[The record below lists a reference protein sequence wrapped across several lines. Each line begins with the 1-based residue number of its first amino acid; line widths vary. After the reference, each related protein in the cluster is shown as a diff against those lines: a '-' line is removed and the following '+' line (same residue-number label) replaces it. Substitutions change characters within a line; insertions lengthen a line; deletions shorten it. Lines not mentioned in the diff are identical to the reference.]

1 MENLIRDIKHGVRSL
16 LRDKGFAATVLLT
29 LAICI
34 AAYTATFAIV
44 HSVLLRPLPGP
55 NADAIVLMSNL
66 YPKAGVT
73 DQSVSSVPDYYDRLR
88 VVTALEEQAMF
99 QPVDTA
105 LEVNGTPEQ
114 VPGMAVTPSFFKLVG
129 IPPARGRAF
138 TTEEGEIGS
147 ERKVILSHAL
157 WQQIYG
163 GDLSAMGRELRLGG
177 TPFTIVGVMPRDFVF
192 LNPEVR
198 FWVPLA
204 FTAQQKTEYHSNNWS
219 HIGRLKPG
227 ATLAQVQAQINALNA
242 ANLERF
248 PQWKD
253 ILTNAGFY
261 TKVEPLQH
269 MLVKD
274 VEGALYL
281 LWGGAVFVLLIG
293 GLNIANL
300 TLARW
305 SVRGKEIATRLALG
319 AGRAQLSR
327 QLVVENVLVAGA
339 GGIAGVLLGT
349 ALLRAAAAIGLD
361 RFPRANEVRI
371 DGAVILV
378 ALGLAVAVGVL
389 VGLVPLASA
398 FKVSLSGMLRDG
410 GRAGTSGTRTHRLR
424 QGLVGAEIGLAFV
437 LLAGAGLLLA
447 SFRHLLEV
455 DPGFMSKG
463 VVTASTNASG
473 SRYRGDADLR
483 ILMNRALDSIRRL
496 PGVAAAGTTTAIP
509 FGGNHDNSVILAEG
523 HAMKPGES
531 MISSRRL
538 AVTPGYFETMNI
550 ALIRGRY
557 FEDRDNEGAAP
568 VVIVDEQLARHF
580 WPNRDPIGQRMY
592 RPQNAKEPTKTD
604 ANTRWYQVV
613 GVVRSVRLEDLT
625 GTGSGFGAYYFP
637 YAQDPSRGYTF
648 AVRTAGE
655 AGAVAGAV
663 RTAVARI
670 DPELALFD
678 VKTMDERTALS
689 LSSRRTSL
697 LLALAFGGLA
707 LFLSAVGIY
716 GVLAYLVAQRRREIA
731 IRVALG
737 STGAGVVRLV
747 LREGLVLVAIGL
759 AAGLA
764 GAVAL
769 QKAVA
774 SQIYGVRPLDP
785 LVIGGVTVL
794 LGTIALAACAL
805 PARRATRVDP
815 VEVLKEE

>member
-16 LRDKGFAATVLLT
+16 LQDKGFAATVLLT

-73 DQSVSSVPDYYDRLR
+73 DQNGSSAADYYDCLR
-88 VVTALEEQAMF
+88 GVTALEEQAMF
-99 QPVDTA
+99 QPRDTA

-138 TTEEGEIGS
+138 TPEEGEIGS
-147 ERKVILSHAL
+147 EHKVVLSHAL
-157 WQQIYG
+157 WQQLYG
-163 GDLSAMGRELRLGG
+163 GDLSATGRELRLGG

-192 LNPEVR
+192 VNPEVR

-204 FTAQQKTEYHSNNWS
+204 FTAEQKTQHHNNDWN

-227 ATLAQVQAQINALNA
+227 ATLAQVQAQINALNS

-248 PQWKD
+248 PEWKD
-253 ILTNAGFY
+253 ILINAGFY
-261 TKVEPLQH
+261 TRVEPLKH
-269 MLVKD
+269 VLVKN

-300 TLARW
+300 ALARW

-319 AGRAQLSR
+319 AGRARLAR

-349 ALLRAAAAIGLD
+349 TLLRVVAMIGLD
-361 RFPRANEVRI
+361 RFPRAQEVRI
-371 DGAVILV
+371 DGTVILV
-378 ALGLAVAVGVL
+378 ALGLAVAVGVV
-389 VGLVPLASA
+389 VGLVPIASA
-398 FKVSLSGMLRDG
+398 FKVNLSGMLRDG
-410 GRAGTSGTRTHRLR
+410 SRTGTSGARTRRLR

-447 SFRHLLEV
+447 SFRHLLAV
-455 DPGFMSKG
+455 DPGFTSKG
-463 VVTASTNASG
+463 VITASTDAPQ
-473 SRYRGDADLR
+473 SRYRGDGELR

-496 PGVAAAGTTTAIP
+496 PGVAGAGATTAVP
-509 FGGNHDNSVILAEG
+509 FGGNYNDSVILAEG
-523 HAMKPGES
+523 HVMKPGES
-531 MISSRRL
+531 MISPYHL
-538 AVTPGYFETMNI
+538 TVTPGYFETMNI

-557 FEDRDNEGAAP
+557 FEDRDNESAAP
-568 VVIVDEQLARHF
+568 VVIVDERLARHF
-580 WPNRDPIGQRMY
+580 WPNRDPIGRRMY
-592 RPQNAKEPTKTD
+592 QPQNPKELTKTD
-604 ANTRWYQVV
+604 TNTRWYHVV
-613 GVVRSVRLEDLT
+613 GVVRSVRLEDLA
-625 GTGSGFGAYYFP
+625 GTRSAFGAYYFP

-655 AGAVAGAV
+655 AGAIARMV
-663 RTAVARI
+663 RTAVAQV

-678 VKTMDERTALS
+678 VKTMGERAALS
-689 LSSRRTSL
+689 MSSRRTSL
-697 LLALAFGGLA
+697 MLALAFGGLA
-707 LFLSAVGIY
+707 LFLSAISIY

-759 AAGLA
+759 AAGFA
-764 GAVAL
+764 GAAAL

-774 SQIYGVRPLDP
+774 SQMYGVRPLDP

-794 LGTIALAACAL
+794 LGMIALSACAV

-815 VEVLKEE
+815 IEVLRQE